1 MRLILTAIALAAML
15 VWPVGLRAAD
25 RGAQAAQAGGNGQAS
40 STESIDSAKSYID
53 RAWKLGFPSAGAGT
67 PYVLKAEFT
76 ARGSSGEVETG
87 TYTDTWLSDKQ
98 WRREA
103 DFGKS
108 RFVRSRNGKKRYRLD
123 EGPDAALLQF
133 VLTAMEPL
141 PFADWLHEGDWRV
154 EREQAD
160 GVPLVRV
167 ATGHENPDGT
177 PDPKDFI
184 GFWFDGNGQL
194 VKTYSNKLETRRL
207 KFSAFN
213 GIQVAR
219 VVEVLTG
226 GTVGMRID
234 VTQLAPAGSVD
245 SHMFTIKH
253 HDWDGPYTPEVR

>member
-1 MRLILTAIALAAML
+1 MQLRLTAVALAAIL
-15 VWPVGLRAAD
+15 SWSVATPAAD
-25 RGAQAAQAGGNGQAS
+25 RAAPVAQAGGDGKTS
-40 STESIDSAKSYID
+40 SAETLDSAKTCID
-53 RAWKLGFPSAGAGT
+53 HAWKLGFPSAGAA

-103 DFGKS
+103 DFAKS

-141 PFADWLHEGDWRV
+141 PLADWLHEGDWRV
-154 EREQAD
+154 EHVQAD

-167 ATGHENPDGT
+167 ATGRENPDGT
-177 PDPKDFI
+177 PDPKDFN
-184 GFWFDGNGQL
+184 GFWFDGTGQL
-194 VKTYSNKLETRRL
+194 VKTYSNRLETRRQ
-207 KFSAFN
+207 KFADFN

-226 GTVGMRID
+226 SMVGMRIN
-234 VTQLAPAGSVD
+234 VTELAPAGSVD
-245 SHMFTIKH
+245 THMFTIKH